1 MATIHELRVEPL
13 TEEAFAPFG
22 QIISAKDR
30 APDFKT
36 ESGTEGWAVDFRSGR
51 PLIMLLRTKYQGL
64 RFSKL
69 ERHFNVTQSFLP
81 LGGAPAVVAVAPP
94 STDRNVIPAPADVRA
109 FLLDGTQGY
118 ALARGTW
125 HSLDRFPLYPPDTR
139 WVILTDHETQDDL
152 LTAYRGEGGWTLSQE
167 VDYQAHSGVTFAL
180 SLGR

>member
-1 MATIHELRVEPL
+1 MSTVHELRVEPL

-36 ESGTEGWAVDFRSGR
+36 ESGTEGWAIDFRSGR
-51 PLIMLLRTKYQGL
+51 PLVMLLRTKYQGL

-69 ERHFNVTQSFLP
+69 ERHFGVTQSFLP
-81 LGGAPAVVAVAPP
+81 LGGSPAIIAVAPP
-94 STDRNVIPAPADVRA
+94 SADRGAVPAPADVRA

-152 LTAYRGEGGWTLSQE
+152 LTAYSGKGGWALSQE
-167 VDYQAHSGVTFAL
+167 VDYQARSGLTFEL
-180 SLGR
+180 TLGR